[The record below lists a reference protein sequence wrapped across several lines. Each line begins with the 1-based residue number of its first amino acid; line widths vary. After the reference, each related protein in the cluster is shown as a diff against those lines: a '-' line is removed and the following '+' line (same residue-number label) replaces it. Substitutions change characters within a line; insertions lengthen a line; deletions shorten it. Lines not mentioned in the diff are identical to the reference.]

1 MILKTEAIVLASR
14 PFSKT
19 SRMVAWLSR
28 DAGRI
33 VTPVKGAC
41 RSKSLFLGQI
51 DIGYRSELLYYERES
66 NGVHNIRETTPLDWR
81 EGLHKNWKASVAASY
96 ICSLTS
102 QSVETLVDSAGLF
115 DDLDSTLTKLSDGA
129 NPLDIVIAYEFM
141 LLNHLGLRPDF
152 DSCQSCQFGGA
163 GNHQCRFI
171 IPSGHLGCFEQSD
184 FNRSKDT
191 VALSRELLL
200 ALRRVMGGAPLSNFP
215 KGIALGVRRFLG
227 IFMAHHLDISLY
239 SRRAAFAWLDYRL

>member
-1 MILKTEAIVLASR
+1 MILKTEAIVLSSR

-19 SRMVAWLSR
+19 SRMVAWLTR

-81 EGLHKNWKASVAASY
+81 EGLHSNWKSSVAAGY

-102 QSVETLVDSAGLF
+102 QSVETLVDSVGLF
-115 DDLDSTLTKLSDGA
+115 DDLDSSLKKLSEGA
-129 NPLDIVIAYEFM
+129 NPLDVVIAYEFA
-141 LLNHLGLRPDF
+141 LLNHLGLRPSF
-152 DSCQSCQFGGA
+152 DSCVDCRFAGA
-163 GNHQCRFI
+163 ANHQCRFI
-171 IPSGHLGCFEQSD
+171 IPSGSLGCFEKDD
-184 FNRSKDT
+184 FNKGYNT
-191 VALSRELLL
+191 VALSNELLT
-200 ALRRVMGGAPLSNFP
+200 ALKWVMGGAPQSKFP
-215 KGIALGVRRFLG
+215 RGIALGVRRFLG

-239 SRRAAFAWLDYRL
+239 SRRAAFAWLDYKL